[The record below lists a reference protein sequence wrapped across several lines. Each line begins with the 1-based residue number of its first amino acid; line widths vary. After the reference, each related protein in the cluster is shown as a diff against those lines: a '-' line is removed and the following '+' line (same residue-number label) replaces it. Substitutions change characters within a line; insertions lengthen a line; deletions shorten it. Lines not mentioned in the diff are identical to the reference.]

1 MRILL
6 INLDRSPERLKR
18 MDEVLTGS
26 GLTFE
31 RVPAVDGKLLSEA
44 EKTRWLGGDGSFYPL
59 GPGEIGCF
67 LSHRACWEIAAAG
80 PDSHAVVLE
89 DDVHIGSDAQAI
101 IGDAGWIPADADI
114 VKLETTFRR
123 THVEKS
129 AAAQVVGRQ
138 VSRLRGEH
146 TGTAGY
152 IVSRKGAEKLL
163 IRSATFSDPL
173 DQFMFNPRLSMFSAL
188 VTYQL
193 VPALCVQ
200 DENFHRGGSDAAL
213 RSTLH
218 GERRLNRRTG
228 MARLKREIE
237 RPLQQI
243 GGILRGLMGNLF
255 TNRKWGSIPFN

>member
-114 VKLETTFRR
+114 VKLETTLRPIYVDKTPAARVGGR
-123 THVEKS
+123 TVN
-129 AAAQVVGRQ
+129 
-138 VSRLRGEH
+138 RLRGEH
-146 TGTAGY
+146 TGAAAY
-152 IVSRKGAEKLL
+152 IVSRAGAAKLVAL
-163 IRSATFSDPL
+163 SETFCDPL
-173 DQFMFNPRLSMFSAL
+173 DQFLFNPRLPPFTAL
-188 VTYQL
+188 TTYQL

-200 DENFHRGGSDAAL
+200 DFLHNGSL
-213 RSTLH
+213 RAGLDSTLH
-218 GERRLNRRTG
+218 DERRRNRPTG
-228 MARLKREIE
+228 LAKLAREVA
-237 RPLQQI
+237 RPLRQL
-243 GGILRGLMGNLF
+243 GNGLRGLATTLF
-255 TNRKWGSIPFN
+255 TSRRWGTVPFE